1 MLPEAMVSRL
11 DHIVQLQGQD
21 THTHGWKW
29 LRPRL
34 LGLVTLQRWWGQ
46 VGDLYS
52 GSEDSLFAEER
63 LPKWIRHPEARSTQV
78 WDIISTVLILWVAF
92 VVPYRLGFDVVVELT
107 SPAFV
112 IDCLIDTFFLV
123 DVQLQF
129 RTAYLLPTGFLEV
142 RWHVIAKKYMRSWF
156 LVDLVASLPLTYIS
170 MIYHLSNTEAAGGP
184 ADNLSY
190 AKTFRMIRLAKMLRV
205 ARLKNIVGRHASL
218 VEFSAYM
225 NSLGT
230 FFGILYISHVRSI
243 RHLVGLCLRFAA
255 ITDGHPQRG
264 IDAAAFGSG
273 CPLQLLAC
281 IWYWLGNSHAESED
295 EVDGWV
301 VRDGSTF
308 NLTRASAGAKY
319 ATSIYTVFKLGDGMA
334 RTSGEQWFAFTSEI
348 AISLIYGAL

>member
-1 MLPEAMVSRL
+1 VLPEAMVSRL

-46 VGDLYS
+46 IGDLYS

-78 WDIISTVLILWVAF
+78 WDIISTFLILWVAF

-205 ARLKNIVGRHASL
+205 PTAQEHRRAPRITGGVLCVHEQPWHILRHPLHLARALHWSSRWSVPSFCRH
-218 VEFSAYM
+218 
-225 NSLGT
+225 
-230 FFGILYISHVRSI
+230 H
-243 RHLVGLCLRFAA
+243 
-255 ITDGHPQRG
+255 
-264 IDAAAFGSG
+264 
-273 CPLQLLAC
+273 
-281 IWYWLGNSHAESED
+281 
-295 EVDGWV
+295 
-301 VRDGSTF
+301 
-308 NLTRASAGAKY
+308 
-319 ATSIYTVFKLGDGMA
+319 
-334 RTSGEQWFAFTSEI
+334 
-348 AISLIYGAL
+348 